1 MDEFEQLA
9 SLLGGTQEKKRLER
23 LERRLDDVY
32 QRSHEIAAILPT
44 ALRALPDLA
53 DFTSALQ
60 SPLESGIKELLQH
73 EPHSFVEAI
82 LPLMGP
88 ILHQSTAEDIQPI
101 KESLQAQQTHLSD
114 FEKYL
119 DNFEKGFVHQQKLH
133 RSLDKHLNEFEHTYV
148 NQFNQLQILLQTQQA
163 QLSDFEQYLD
173 KLEKVQVNQGMQL
186 GNFEQAQQVELRKIK
201 KSLET
206 LKQTHINQQTQL
218 SALEQY
224 LKKLEN
230 LQVNQYQQLKELNQR
245 HHDAA
250 KKTQFNQQGLSRSI
264 NKQIKLVFQALK
276 TNINTLDKHVNSL
289 EQTQQSPSQVT
300 DLLNRIKQ
308 CEQEVVRYERL
319 ENRFNNAE
327 QRAKEMAKILPK
339 AIDYASQEV
348 KQATILTDQKL
359 TDSLRGPVE
368 ICIKESIRQDT
379 SALAQ
384 SLFPV
389 IGPMIRKYI
398 NEAFKVLLQE
408 INTTLE
414 RTFSVQR
421 LVWRMQALR
430 SGRPYSEI
438 VLINTF
444 VYRVEQVFL
453 IHRESGLLIHHAH
466 IDNIEIGDSDAVSA
480 MLTAIQ
486 DFIRDSF
493 SSGKNEELNSVEV
506 GDCTVWLER
515 GPYAVLACVIRGIAP
530 LSLRETMSQ
539 LIELIHAQSS
549 ELLEAF
555 SGDNTPLQPCLPLLE
570 NALQSEVKKSA
581 MPRLFSPQLLV
592 VFIIILLALS
602 GWGYRYFEYQQRL
615 EHYVKAL
622 HETPGIVVV
631 STESKAGKLEIQGMR
646 DPLAEEPQEIAH
658 RFKLNDNDV
667 VFKGRTYQDL
677 ERQFVEKRL
686 QHWLKPPDTVQM
698 SLKGGCL
705 YLNGHADQAWIDK
718 VNNSVGMIAGL
729 TEIVTDELI
738 NTELQF
744 QAFLKT
750 LDNTPGIIVVSSGH
764 ENGQRF
770 ITGMRDPL
778 ADAPESIAQQK
789 QISDVIMRW
798 THYQDLTPQFIEQ
811 RVRLRLVPP
820 STVKLRLED
829 DTLHLSGYAQKT
841 WIDKAIKQGTTVTGI
856 NQVEMKQLADTDHF
870 LLVQAQRE
878 LRPPES
884 VTLSVHD
891 RVLQITGRVNSA
903 TFETL
908 QQRIQAFQNSQKE
921 LAGIETSGLVD
932 IEHEMR
938 VLVQSINNQK
948 IYFYEDSTEF
958 TSGQETALAKL
969 LKELQHLLTLGQML
983 NQVVE
988 LQITGNTDGLG
999 TKLYNQ
1005 QLSQR
1010 RAEMVINWLKEQGIK
1025 KHFLRIIPPS
1035 KIHFGETRP
1044 NPHYRNVSF
1053 SVITYQ

>member
-1 MDEFEQLA
+1 
-9 SLLGGTQEKKRLER
+9 
-23 LERRLDDVY
+23 
-32 QRSHEIAAILPT
+32 
-44 ALRALPDLA
+44 
-53 DFTSALQ
+53 
-60 SPLESGIKELLQH
+60 
-73 EPHSFVEAI
+73 
-82 LPLMGP
+82 
-88 ILHQSTAEDIQPI
+88 
-101 KESLQAQQTHLSD
+101 LS
-114 FEKYL
+114 
-119 DNFEKGFVHQQKLH
+119 
-133 RSLDKHLNEFEHTYV
+133 
-148 NQFNQLQILLQTQQA
+148 
-163 QLSDFEQYLD
+163 
-173 KLEKVQVNQGMQL
+173 
-186 GNFEQAQQVELRKIK
+186 
-201 KSLET
+201 
-206 LKQTHINQQTQL
+206 
-218 SALEQY
+218 
-224 LKKLEN
+224 
-230 LQVNQYQQLKELNQR
+230 
-245 HHDAA
+245 
-250 KKTQFNQQGLSRSI
+250 
-264 NKQIKLVFQALK
+264 
-276 TNINTLDKHVNSL
+276 
-289 EQTQQSPSQVT
+289 
-300 DLLNRIKQ
+300 
-308 CEQEVVRYERL
+308 
-319 ENRFNNAE
+319 
-327 QRAKEMAKILPK
+327 
-339 AIDYASQEV
+339 
-348 KQATILTDQKL
+348 
-359 TDSLRGPVE
+359 
-368 ICIKESIRQDT
+368 
-379 SALAQ
+379 
-384 SLFPV
+384 
-389 IGPMIRKYI
+389 
-398 NEAFKVLLQE
+398 
-408 INTTLE
+408 
-414 RTFSVQR
+414 
-421 LVWRMQALR
+421 
-430 SGRPYSEI
+430 
-438 VLINTF
+438 NTF

-466 IDNIEIGDSDAVSA
+466 INNIEIGDSDAVSA

-493 SSGKNEELNSVEV
+493 STTKDEELNSVEI
-506 GDCTVWLER
+506 GNYTVWLER
-515 GPYAVLACVIRGIAP
+515 GPYAVLACVIRGLAP

-549 ELLEAF
+549 GLLEEF
-555 SGDNTPLQPCLPLLE
+555 SGDNTPLQSCLPLLE

-581 MPRLFSPQLLV
+581 MPRLFSPQLFV

-631 STESKAGKLEIQGMR
+631 SSESKAGKLEIQGMR
-646 DPLAEEPQEIAH
+646 DPLAEEPQEIAR

-677 ERQFVEKRL
+677 DRQFVENRL
-686 QHWLKPPDTVQM
+686 QHWLNPPDTVQM
-698 SLKGGCL
+698 SLKGGRL
-705 YLNGHADQAWIDK
+705 YLSGHADQAWIDK
-718 VNNSVGMIAGL
+718 VNNSVGMIAGV

-738 NTELQF
+738 NTQVQF

-750 LDNTPGIIVVSSGH
+750 LDNTPGIMVVSSGQK
-764 ENGQRF
+764 NGQQF
-770 ITGMRDPL
+770 VTGLRDPL
-778 ADAPESIAQQK
+778 ADAPEAIAQQK
-789 QISDVIMRW
+789 QISDVTMRW
-798 THYQDLTPQFIEQ
+798 THYQDLTKQFIEK

-820 STVKLRLED
+820 STVKLRLEG

-856 NQVEMKQLADTDHF
+856 NQVEIKQLADTDHF
-870 LLVQAQRE
+870 LLLQAQRE

-891 RVLQITGRVNSA
+891 RILQITGRVNSA
-903 TFETL
+903 TFHTL

-921 LAGIETSGLVD
+921 LADIETSGLVD
-932 IEHEMR
+932 LEHEMR
-938 VLVQSINNQK
+938 VLVQSINNNK